1 MDVAGHFAT
10 MKHTHIAASRTDND
24 ARLDAPVYADR
35 AQGTAA
41 LRSGECCVQCTIPL
55 LTFSQGLI
63 ESLIDGPDHRKNV
76 QLSEPG
82 LVLTAS
88 GHEVVS

>member
-10 MKHTHIAASRTDND
+10 MKHTHIAANRTDND

-41 LRSGECCVQCTIPL
+41 LRSGEIGRAHV
-55 LTFSQGLI
+55 
-63 ESLIDGPDHRKNV
+63 
-76 QLSEPG
+76 
-82 LVLTAS
+82 
-88 GHEVVS
+88 

>member
-1 MDVAGHFAT
+1 
-10 MKHTHIAASRTDND
+10 MKHTHVAASRTDND
-24 ARLDAPVYADR
+24 ACLDAPVYADR

-41 LRSGECCVQCTIPL
+41 LRSGGCCIQCAIPL
-55 LTFSQGLI
+55 LAFLQGLI

-76 QLSEPG
+76 RLSEPE

-88 GHEVVS
+88 GHEVVN

>member
-10 MKHTHIAASRTDND
+10 MKHTHTASSRTDND

-41 LRSGECCVQCTIPL
+41 LRSGGCCIQCAIPL
-55 LTFSQGLI
+55 LAFLQGLI

-76 QLSEPG
+76 QLSGRG
-82 LVLTAS
+82 LVLTAP